1 MSAHIL
7 IADDSRTQVHRLK
20 LDLERAGYLVSCAYD
35 GVETLQYVRE
45 QAPDLILLD
54 YWMPKLDGINV
65 LQRLRSKGFKKP
77 IILMTVHN
85 SDKLHI
91 ECLKQGSNDFLT
103 LPIAPQVLLA
113 HVEARLVEARVKEE
127 QVLSQQSKIE
137 LLKFA
142 DIRLNSQDHSAYRGN
157 DVLLLTCKEYDLLE
171 LFLKHP
177 RQVLKYGLI
186 LERIWGNDSAVESNV
201 VAVTT
206 SNLRIKLEGSGS
218 RSRVI
223 QTIRG
228 VGYILKELEGV

>member
-7 IADDSRTQVHRLK
+7 IADDSKTQVYRLK

-35 GVETLQYVRE
+35 GIETLQYVRE

-54 YWMPKLDGINV
+54 YRMPKLDGMNV

-77 IILMTVHN
+77 IILMTAHN

-103 LPIAPQVLLA
+103 LPIASQVLLA
-113 HVEARLVEARVKEE
+113 HVEARLKEE
-127 QVLSQQSKIE
+127 QIEPQQSKIE
-137 LLKFA
+137 PLKFA
-142 DIRLNSQDHSAYRGN
+142 DIRLDSQEHSAYRGN

-206 SNLRIKLEGSGS
+206 SNLRIKLEGSGCQL
-218 RSRVI
+218 RVI

-228 VGYILKELEGV
+228 VGYILKEPDGA

>member
-35 GVETLQYVRE
+35 GIETLQYVRE

-113 HVEARLVEARVKEE
+113 HVEARLKEE
-127 QVLSQQSKIE
+127 QVVPQQSKIE
-137 LLKFA
+137 PLKFA
-142 DIRLNSQDHSAYRGN
+142 DIRLDSQDHSAYRGN
-157 DVLLLTCKEYDLLE
+157 DILLLTCKEYDLLE

-206 SNLRIKLEGSGS
+206 SNLRIKLEGSGN

-228 VGYILKELEGV
+228 VGYILKEPDGV